1 MECNVGAAWVELDN
15 SETYWFAASW
25 ADVFDCKI
33 HVLFLR
39 PTLFGASATDTRMGP
54 GLYVE
59 LKARTA
65 CVGVPIETTV
75 RRYWLTFG

>member
-1 MECNVGAAWVELDN
+1 MECNVDAAWVELDN

-33 HVLFLR
+33 HVLSLR

-54 GLYVE
+54 GL
-59 LKARTA
+59 
-65 CVGVPIETTV
+65 
-75 RRYWLTFG
+75 